1 MIRHRVFP
9 QFLSFNCK
17 YTSLKTS
24 RNIATIFFLAII
36 ILLYENR
43 GRNAFAIDNYQKQQN
58 DTAGISDS
66 FLNHNN
72 EDEFISGVSES
83 EINVVDS
90 NQKITNSIDNHLS
103 QIKQSKLARELGIKL
118 QKKSPDS
125 QIILLKE
132 LRNYSRDRN
141 LSNSSSKVF
150 FNKANNQVF
159 IAETNSSD
167 YLIRDKFKQRQ
178 QQLLDTLKQNKPRR
192 EQILSQSSSSGVV
205 AETVEDTDRLR
216 QELLIDPIII
226 GTKTRLSM
234 ASPASTAG
242 TPSAYGASS
251 RQAYIGGGLRFPL
264 DSDRDRTDGSLSLGI
279 GEGDAVKSLGIE
291 FNVNITS
298 VGGGNDF
305 DFGDSGSIG
314 FKLHKYFG
322 KGTGVAFGWSNPIRW
337 GDSSLAKPTVYGVI
351 TQAFPLM
358 AKNKLPLT
366 VSVGVGSGAF
376 RSKDAILSGD
386 NSPNLFASLGLQV
399 IPQLSLV
406 SSWTGNRL
414 NVGVSVVPVKKFPF
428 VINAIL
434 SDVTDNLNT
443 GSGLTITAGSGFNF

>member
-58 DTAGISDS
+58 DTGGISDS
-66 FLNHNN
+66 FLNHDN
-72 EDEFISGVSES
+72 ENEFISGISES
-83 EINVVDS
+83 EINVVDGDDNS
-90 NQKITNSIDNHLS
+90 KNSIDNQVSQTKQYKLS
-103 QIKQSKLARELGIKL
+103 RELGIKV
-118 QKKSPDS
+118 QKVSLDS
-125 QIILLKE
+125 QTILIKK
-132 LRNYSRDRN
+132 LRTYSRDRN
-141 LSNSSSKVF
+141 LSNSSSQIL
-150 FNKANNQVF
+150 FNQANNQ
-159 IAETNSSD
+159 ALLADTSSSG

-178 QQLLDTLKQNKPRR
+178 ERLLDVLKQKQPKQQ
-192 EQILSQSSSSGVV
+192 QILSQSDSSGVV
-205 AETVEDTDRLR
+205 GDTFADTEKLR
-216 QELLIDPIII
+216 QELLIDPIIV
-226 GTKTRLSM
+226 GTKARLGL

-322 KGTGVAFGWSNPIRW
+322 KGTGVAFGWTNPIRW
-337 GDSSLAKPTVYGVI
+337 GDASLAKPTVYGVV
-351 TQAFPLM
+351 TKAFPLM

-376 RSKDAILSGD
+376 RSKDAILSRD

-399 IPQLSLV
+399 MPQLSLV

-414 NVGVSVVPVKKFPF
+414 NVGISVVPVKKFPF
-428 VINAIL
+428 VINAIF
-434 SDVTDNLNT
+434 SDVTNNLNA